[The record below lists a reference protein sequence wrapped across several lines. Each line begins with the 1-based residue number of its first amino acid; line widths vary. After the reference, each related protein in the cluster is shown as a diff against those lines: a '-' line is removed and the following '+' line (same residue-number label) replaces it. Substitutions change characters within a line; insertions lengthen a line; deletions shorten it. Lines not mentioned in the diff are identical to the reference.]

1 MRTRRT
7 WAVLVTGLLGG
18 GLVAAATVDTSPL
31 ETLGELTP
39 PAAAEPAPTVESTVD
54 EGPLEVYTAPADALG
69 TLTASGVDA
78 HDVATTPGPDGSP
91 SVEAVLSPDQ
101 AGELVGRGVPLTPRG
116 NSAAPPG
123 GRGPAAPPDP
133 PANEVFRPYGGDG
146 GIKEELEQIAAEH
159 RGITELVT
167 LGRTVRGEDI
177 VALRVTL
184 RARQVRDGARPSVL
198 YMGGQ
203 HPREWITPE
212 MVRRLAHHVVDGYGT
227 AAELTELVD
236 TTELWFVPV
245 ANPDGYDFTF
255 TPGNRFWRKNL
266 RDNDGD
272 GRITVG
278 DGVDLNR
285 NFPTRWFQDE
295 EGSQSLPVA
304 ETHRG
309 PRPAS
314 EPETRAID
322 GLLRRVGFE
331 LMLNYHSPSEQI
343 LYGTAWQVATPSP
356 DDVIYQALAGD
367 DARPAVPGYDPDLS
381 AENDVANGET
391 TEHAHVE
398 YGTLAMTPELS
409 SCQTAS
415 AVDPADEWEPTACPS
430 VLSFPDDEGLVAAE
444 FVKNVPLAL
453 AVARSAQDPDDPVSV
468 VDRNTPDLVVDAF
481 DVSYGSPQPVAVVA
495 RRDQSRLRLNYRI
508 NGGRTQRVPVS
519 EWRGGERYGDERDV
533 YYAEFRGRVRGAR
546 AGDRVEV
553 WFTALRDSNRAVESE
568 HFTYTQASTTGAD
581 ALIVANEDYTGV
593 NPTYPAGT
601 AAPKYVDEYAA
612 ALDANDI
619 SHATWDVDAQGVPHP
634 LGVLGHFDAVVWE
647 SGDDRLPQAPE
658 DRITDTLLGPLPDIA
673 VAERQQFLTLAVRDY
688 LNEGGKLV
696 QAGESAQY
704 QGFIG
709 RALGGLFYGLDGAPD
724 QDCRVTRDFLTD
736 CGLLSD
742 DFAQYYLGVQERVE
756 IPRPTGVTGAGPLGG
771 TTAALGGPAVA
782 ENPLDQAGAFSLT
795 SDTLPADQFPLFA
808 GEAAGTYEGAAGVN
822 PFGPVEGRQYA
833 AALHADGTYQRLGR
847 SVDLSGVTAAQAP
860 TLSLRLSFS
869 TTVTFDHVIIEA
881 APSGTD
887 RWTTL
892 RDLRGGTSPAPP
904 SPCPIDLLTTHPF
917 LSHYLTAGT
926 PCAPRGTTGTWN
938 AFTNESGGWREA
950 AFDLSAYAGGS
961 VDVKISYVANAD
973 VASKNGVG
981 VFVDDT
987 RVTTTAGTL
996 DADGFEGETSLWTP
1010 EGPPAGSPPANGS
1023 GFAISSEAI
1032 AVSAAVATGDTVL
1045 FGYGIEALATPQER
1059 ADVLGRALDHL
1070 LE

>member
-1 MRTRRT
+1 
-7 WAVLVTGLLGG
+7 
-18 GLVAAATVDTSPL
+18 
-31 ETLGELTP
+31 
-39 PAAAEPAPTVESTVD
+39 
-54 EGPLEVYTAPADALG
+54 
-69 TLTASGVDA
+69 
-78 HDVATTPGPDGSP
+78 
-91 SVEAVLSPDQ
+91 
-101 AGELVGRGVPLTPRG
+101 
-116 NSAAPPG
+116 
-123 GRGPAAPPDP
+123 
-133 PANEVFRPYGGDG
+133 
-146 GIKEELEQIAAEH
+146 
-159 RGITELVT
+159 
-167 LGRTVRGEDI
+167 
-177 VALRVTL
+177 
-184 RARQVRDGARPSVL
+184 
-198 YMGGQ
+198 
-203 HPREWITPE
+203 
-212 MVRRLAHHVVDGYGT
+212 
-227 AAELTELVD
+227 
-236 TTELWFVPV
+236 
-245 ANPDGYDFTF
+245 
-255 TPGNRFWRKNL
+255 
-266 RDNDGD
+266 
-272 GRITVG
+272 
-278 DGVDLNR
+278 
-285 NFPTRWFQDE
+285 
-295 EGSQSLPVA
+295 
-304 ETHRG
+304 
-309 PRPAS
+309 
-314 EPETRAID
+314 
-322 GLLRRVGFE
+322 
-331 LMLNYHSPSEQI
+331 MLNYHSPSEQI

-356 DDVIYQALAGD
+356 DDVIYEALAGD
-367 DARPAVPGYDPDLS
+367 DARPAVPGFDPDLS

-398 YGTLAMTPELS
+398 YGALAMTPELS

-415 AVDPADEWEPTACPS
+415 AADPADEWEPAACPS
-430 VLSFPDDEGLVAAE
+430 VLSFPDDEDLVAAE
-444 FVKNVPLAL
+444 FVKNVPFAL

-468 VDRNTPDLVVDAF
+468 VDRDTPDFVVDAF

-508 NGGRTQRVPVS
+508 NGGRTQRVAVS

-553 WFTALRDSNRAVESE
+553 WFTALRDRNRAVESE
-568 HFTYTQASTTGAD
+568 HFTYAQASTTAAD
-581 ALIVANEDYTGV
+581 ALILANEDYTGV

-658 DRITDTLLGPLPDIA
+658 DRITDTVLGPIPDIA

-696 QAGESAQY
+696 QSGESAQY
-704 QGFIG
+704 QGVIG

-742 DFAQYYLGVQERVE
+742 DFAEYYLGVQERVE
-756 IPRPTGVTGAGPLGG
+756 IPQPTGVNGTGPLGG

-782 ENPLDQAGAFSLT
+782 DNPLDQAGAFSLT
-795 SDTLPADQFPLFA
+795 SDTLPADEFPLFA
-808 GEAAGTYEGAAGVN
+808 GVAAGSYTGAAGVN
-822 PFGPVEGRQYA
+822 PFGPVEGRRYA

-847 SVDLSGVTAAQAP
+847 TVDLSGVTAAEAP
-860 TLSLRLSFS
+860 TLSMRLSFS
-869 TTVTFDHVIIEA
+869 TTVTFDHVIVEA

-887 RWTTL
+887 QWTTL

-973 VASKNGVG
+973 VGAKNGVG

-1023 GFAISSEAI
+1023 GFAITSEAI
-1032 AVSAAVATGDTVL
+1032 AVSAAVATRDTVL

>member
-1 MRTRRT
+1 MRTRRI
-7 WAVLVTGLLGG
+7 WAVMVTGLLGG
-18 GLVAAATVDTSPL
+18 GLVASASVGTSPL
-31 ETLGELTP
+31 DTLGELTP
-39 PAAAEPAPTVESTVD
+39 PAAAEPAPSTVD
-54 EGPLEVYTAPADALG
+54 EGALEVYTAPSDALG
-69 TLTASGVDA
+69 ALTAAGVDA
-78 HDVATTPGPDGSP
+78 HEVATTSGPDGSP

-101 AGELVGRGVPLTPRG
+101 AGELAGRGVPLTPRG
-116 NSAAPPG
+116 DSGAPPRG
-123 GRGPAAPPDP
+123 GRPAAPPEP

-146 GIKEELEQIAAEH
+146 GIKEELEQLADDH
-159 RGITELVT
+159 PGVTELVT
-167 LGRTVRGEDI
+167 LGRTLRGEDI
-177 VALRVTL
+177 VALRVTQ
-184 RARQVRDGARPSVL
+184 RARQVRDGSRPAVL
-198 YMGGQ
+198 YAGGQ
-203 HPREWITPE
+203 HGREWIGPE
-212 MVRRLAHHVVDGYGT
+212 TVRRLAHHIVDGYGT
-227 AAELTELVD
+227 DAELRGLVA
-236 TTELWFVPV
+236 TTELWFLPV
-245 ANPDGYDFTF
+245 VNPDGYDFTF

-266 RDNDGD
+266 RDNNGD

-295 EGSQSLPVA
+295 EGAQSNPVS
-304 ETHRG
+304 ETYRG
-309 PRPAS
+309 PRAAS
-314 EPETRAID
+314 EPETRALD
-322 GLLRRVGFE
+322 GLLDDVGFE

-343 LYGTAWQVATPSP
+343 LYGTAWQVATPTP
-356 DDVIYQALAGD
+356 DDVIYEALAGD
-367 DARPAVPGYDPDLS
+367 DARPAVPGFDPDLS

-398 YGTLAMTPELS
+398 YGALAMTPELS

-415 AVDPADEWEPTACPS
+415 AADPADEWEPAACPS
-430 VLSFPDDEGLVAAE
+430 VLSFPDDEDLVAAE
-444 FVKNVPLAL
+444 FVKNVPFAL

-468 VDRNTPDLVVDAF
+468 VGRDTPDFVVDAF

-508 NGGRTQRVPVS
+508 NGGRTQRVPAS
-519 EWRGGERYGDERDV
+519 EWRGGERYGDERDE
-533 YYAEFRGRVRGAR
+533 YFAEFRGRVRGAR
-546 AGDRVEV
+546 AGDQVEV

-568 HFTYTQASTTGAD
+568 HFTYTQASTTAAD
-581 ALIVANEDYTGV
+581 ALILANEDYTGV

-658 DRITDTLLGPLPDIA
+658 DRITDTVLGPIPDIA
-673 VAERQQFLTLAVRDY
+673 VVERQQFLTLAVRDY

-704 QGFIG
+704 QGLIG

-756 IPRPTGVTGAGPLGG
+756 IPRPTGVNGAGPLRG
-771 TTAALGGPAVA
+771 TTAAIGGPAVA
-782 ENPLDQAGAFSLT
+782 HNPLDQAGAFSLT
-795 SDTLPADQFPLFA
+795 SDTLPADDFPLFA
-808 GEAAGTYEGAAGVN
+808 GVAAGSYTGAAGVN
-822 PFGPVEGRQYA
+822 PFGPVEGRRYA

-847 SVDLSGVTAAQAP
+847 TVDLSGVTAAEAP
-860 TLSLRLSFS
+860 TLSTRLSFS
-869 TTVTFDHVIIEA
+869 TTVTFDHVIVEA

-887 RWTTL
+887 QWTTL

-950 AFDLSAYAGGS
+950 AFDLSAYVGGS

-973 VASKNGVG
+973 VGAKNGVG

-1010 EGPPAGSPPANGS
+1010 EGPPAGSPPANGR
-1023 GFAISSEAI
+1023 GFAITSEAI
-1032 AVSAAVATGDTVL
+1032 AVSAAVATRDTVL

-1059 ADVLGRALDHL
+1059 AEVLGRALDHL

>member
-1 MRTRRT
+1 
-7 WAVLVTGLLGG
+7 
-18 GLVAAATVDTSPL
+18 
-31 ETLGELTP
+31 
-39 PAAAEPAPTVESTVD
+39 
-54 EGPLEVYTAPADALG
+54 
-69 TLTASGVDA
+69 
-78 HDVATTPGPDGSP
+78 
-91 SVEAVLSPDQ
+91 
-101 AGELVGRGVPLTPRG
+101 
-116 NSAAPPG
+116 
-123 GRGPAAPPDP
+123 
-133 PANEVFRPYGGDG
+133 
-146 GIKEELEQIAAEH
+146 
-159 RGITELVT
+159 
-167 LGRTVRGEDI
+167 
-177 VALRVTL
+177 
-184 RARQVRDGARPSVL
+184 
-198 YMGGQ
+198 
-203 HPREWITPE
+203 
-212 MVRRLAHHVVDGYGT
+212 
-227 AAELTELVD
+227 
-236 TTELWFVPV
+236 
-245 ANPDGYDFTF
+245 
-255 TPGNRFWRKNL
+255 
-266 RDNDGD
+266 
-272 GRITVG
+272 
-278 DGVDLNR
+278 
-285 NFPTRWFQDE
+285 
-295 EGSQSLPVA
+295 
-304 ETHRG
+304 
-309 PRPAS
+309 
-314 EPETRAID
+314 
-322 GLLRRVGFE
+322 
-331 LMLNYHSPSEQI
+331 MLNYHSPSEQI
-343 LYGTAWQVATPSP
+343 LHGTAWQVATPTP

-367 DARPAVPGYDPDLS
+367 DARPAVPGFDPDLS

-398 YGTLAMTPELS
+398 YGALAMTPELS

-415 AVDPADEWEPTACPS
+415 AADPADEWEPAACPS
-430 VLSFPDDEGLVAAE
+430 VLSFPDDEDLVAAE
-444 FVKNVPLAL
+444 FVKNVPFAL

-468 VDRNTPDLVVDAF
+468 VDRDTPDFVVDAF

-508 NGGRTQRVPVS
+508 NGGRTQRVSVS

-546 AGDRVEV
+546 AGDQVEV
-553 WFTALRDSNRAVESE
+553 WFTALRDRNRAVESE
-568 HFTYTQASTTGAD
+568 HFTYAQASTTAAD
-581 ALIVANEDYTGV
+581 ALILANEDYTGV

-658 DRITDTLLGPLPDIA
+658 DRITDTVLGPIPDIA

-782 ENPLDQAGAFSLT
+782 DNPLDQAGAFSLT
-795 SDTLPADQFPLFA
+795 SDTLPADEFPLFA
-808 GEAAGTYEGAAGVN
+808 GAAAGSYTGAAGVN
-822 PFGPVEGRQYA
+822 PFGPVEGRRYA

-869 TTVTFDHVIIEA
+869 TTVSFDHVIIEA

-887 RWTTL
+887 QWTTL

-973 VASKNGVG
+973 VGAKNGVG

-1023 GFAISSEAI
+1023 GFAITSEAI
-1032 AVSAAVATGDTVL
+1032 AVSSAVATRDTVL